1 MRLMNSELIQEAHYD
16 KIAASYE
23 AHYSDE
29 CSQQY
34 RVRFIYDPM
43 LEGVDLRGKTV
54 LEGLCGSGQTT
65 GYLLSRGAR
74 VTGLDISKEEIASFR
89 LRWPQCEAR
98 AASILDSGFASDS
111 FDCIVVVGGLHHLH
125 PRLNDAVREI
135 HRILKPGGHFCFAE
149 PHSRALPDLVRRYWY
164 RRDPLFANNEKAIDV
179 DELKDQFSARFKFK
193 RETYLGNIGYL
204 LVLNSMV
211 FRIPLSLKPV
221 YTPVLMPLESVINR
235 IQGKLFSCF
244 VVTQWQKL

>member
-1 MRLMNSELIQEAHYD
+1 MDSELLQKAHYD

-29 CSQQY
+29 CSQKY
-34 RVRFIYDPM
+34 RARFIYDPM
-43 LEGVDLRGKTV
+43 LEGIDLTGKKV
-54 LEGLCGSGQTT
+54 LEGMCGSGQTT
-65 GYLLSRGAR
+65 AYLLSKGAR

-89 LRWPQCEAR
+89 QRWPECEAI
-98 AASILDSGFASDS
+98 AGSMLDSGLERDS
-111 FDCIVVVGGLHHLH
+111 FDCVVVVGGLHHLH
-125 PRLNDAVREI
+125 PRLNDAVGEI
-135 HRILKPGGHFCFAE
+135 HRILKPGGYFCFAE

-164 RRDPLFANNEKAIDV
+164 RHDHLFADNEEAIDV
-179 DELKDQFSARFKFK
+179 DRLKDQFSAKFTFKK
-193 RETYLGNIGYL
+193 ETYLGNVGYL

-211 FRIPLSLKPV
+211 FRIPLRLKPI

-244 VVTQWQKL
+244 VVTQWQKI

>member
-1 MRLMNSELIQEAHYD
+1 MDSELLQKVHYD

-29 CSQQY
+29 CSQKY

-43 LEGVDLRGKTV
+43 LEGIDLAGKRV
-54 LEGLCGSGQTT
+54 LEGMCGSGQTT
-65 GYLLSRGAR
+65 QYLLSKGAH

-89 LRWPQCEAR
+89 GRWPNCEAI
-98 AASILDSGFASDS
+98 AASMLDSGLESDS
-111 FDCIVVVGGLHHLH
+111 FDCVVVVGGLHHLH

-149 PHSRALPDLVRRYWY
+149 PHSRALPDLVRQYWY
-164 RRDPLFANNEKAIDV
+164 KHDDLFADNEAAIDV
-179 DELKDQFSARFKFK
+179 DRLKEKFAAQFSFKK
-193 RETYLGNIGYL
+193 EVYLGNIGYL

-211 FRIPLSLKPV
+211 FRIPLSLKPI
-221 YTPVLMPLESVINR
+221 YTPLLMPLEAVINK